1 MPQLADIVV
10 KKNDGT
16 TNITYVGLVPS
27 AGSDIPAVF
36 KATSVGSAPAHQ
48 PELRVLARDADG
60 GKKRAVRG
68 TFVYPQIATNTTTG
82 VTSVIDAALA
92 DVNFKFPKSMS
103 QADLN
108 EAAAQF
114 GNLCSAALV
123 QAVMKSGYAP
133 T

>member
-27 AGSDIPAVF
+27 AGSDVPAVF
-36 KATSVGSAPAHQ
+36 KSTSVGSAPAHQ
-48 PELRVLARDADG
+48 PELRVLARDADQG
-60 GKKRAVRG
+60 RKRLVRG

-82 VTSVIDAALA
+82 VTSVVDACIG
-92 DVNFKFPKSMS
+92 DFNFKVPKSMS
-103 QADLN
+103 QSDIN
-108 EAAAQF
+108 EAGAQL
-114 GNLCSAALV
+114 GNLLTSALMRSV
-123 QAVMKSGYAP
+123 LQTGYAP